1 MMKNIQI
8 RQSINFLL
16 LTFICL
22 LGTNTS
28 FAQQQVL
35 STTYYH
41 TDAAGSPVVATDENG
56 DVKWREQYRP
66 YGDKMVDDLA
76 AEDNTRGFTGHK
88 FDRETGLTYMG
99 ARYYDPIVGRFMAI
113 DPIGYKESN
122 IHSFNRYAY
131 ANNNPYGYVDP
142 DGRAAKLIKAAYN
155 VVKKAQKNGWDF
167 KKAGKEEIVNFVDN
181 VTTLADGQF
190 TADDVFAVIDIVTGF
205 GSEVKSVTK
214 GGGSGKTYQTYT
226 KTNPK
231 TGEVYT
237 GRTSGTGT
245 PQQNIDRRDAGHHMN
260 KKGFGP
266 AVPDK
271 SSSSYGAIR
280 GREQQLIQANGGAK
294 SMGGTSGNAINGVSP
309 KNPKGPG
316 YRYDSYKAF
325 GK

>member
-1 MMKNIQI
+1 MKNIQI

-22 LGTNTS
+22 LGSNTS

-205 GSEVKSVTK
+205 GSEVKSVTNK
-214 GGGSGKTYQTYT
+214 ADTLNPGPFAKESIPARGPERNFTKAERDQINNIGNETGCHTCGIKEPGTKSGNYIPDHQPA
-226 KTNPK
+226 NALN
-231 TGEVYT
+231 
-237 GRTSGTGT
+237 TSGG
-245 PQQNIDRRDAGHHMN
+245 PQKLYPHCKKCSGRQAGQ
-260 KKGFGP
+260 
-266 AVPDK
+266 VT
-271 SSSSYGAIR
+271 
-280 GREQQLIQANGGAK
+280 QAKRKLNQ
-294 SMGGTSGNAINGVSP
+294 
-309 KNPKGPG
+309 
-316 YRYDSYKAF
+316 
-325 GK
+325 